1 MAIVVRC
8 ECGKEFETADEN
20 AGRRGRCPA
29 CQRVVIV
36 PQANPYA
43 ERDFDF
49 ALHELGPTET
59 SGKAIA
65 SFILGLFSFLLCL
78 ITGIPAIILGVL
90 GLGDINNPKNN
101 LSGRWMAISGIVMG
115 SLGAILIVPAI
126 QMALLLPAVQA
137 AREAA
142 RRAMCV
148 NNLKQIGLA
157 TAQLRIHVWLFSAR
171 CDLRQ

>member
-43 ERDFDF
+43 ERDFT
-49 ALHELGPTET
+49 ALHEFGPTQT

-65 SFILGLFSFLLCL
+65 SFHTWVCSRFCC
-78 ITGIPAIILGVL
+78 A
-90 GLGDINNPKNN
+90 
-101 LSGRWMAISGIVMG
+101 
-115 SLGAILIVPAI
+115 
-126 QMALLLPAVQA
+126 
-137 AREAA
+137 
-142 RRAMCV
+142 
-148 NNLKQIGLA
+148 
-157 TAQLRIHVWLFSAR
+157 
-171 CDLRQ
+171 